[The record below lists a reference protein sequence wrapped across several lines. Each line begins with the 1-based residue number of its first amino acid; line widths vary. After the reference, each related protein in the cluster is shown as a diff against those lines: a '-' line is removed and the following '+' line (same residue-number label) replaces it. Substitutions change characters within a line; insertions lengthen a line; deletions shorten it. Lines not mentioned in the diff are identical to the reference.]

1 MLRLLP
7 SAGTPRVPLRG
18 MLIYALALLFFSG
31 MDALSRY
38 LALRHPVPQVAWLRY
53 SVHLLLMTVI
63 FVPSMGRGLV
73 HTQRRCLILLR
84 SVCLFSITLCMM
96 FALRRLPLAE
106 VTSIVFVGPL
116 LVVLFARPVLG
127 EHIGV
132 VRWVGVLV
140 GFCGVLLVVRPSG
153 ALDGTGVAL
162 ALAAALSNTAYQLM
176 TRILSHTEN
185 PVVML
190 YYSAL
195 VGTVLFGVSLPWF
208 WFEATPSL
216 FDALLYGSLGVL
228 GFVGHLCF
236 TLAYRDAPASL
247 LAPITYL
254 QLVWAGLLGW
264 LIFGQLPDGL
274 TLLGMLIVAGS
285 GVVVAISGR
294 AQDSVTG

>member
-18 MLIYALALLFFSG
+18 MLVYALALLFFSG
-31 MDALSRY
+31 MDAVSRY

-53 SVHLLLMTVI
+53 GVHLLLMTVI
-63 FVPSMGRGLV
+63 FGPSMGRTLL
-73 HTQRRCLILLR
+73 HTQRRALILLR
-84 SVCLFSITLCMM
+84 SLCLFFITLFMM

-106 VTSIVFVGPL
+106 ATSILFVAPL
-116 LVVLFARPVLG
+116 LVVLLARPVLQ
-127 EHIGV
+127 ERIGV
-132 VRWVGVLV
+132 VRWVAVLV
-140 GFCGVLLVVRPSG
+140 GFSGVLLVVRPG
-153 ALDGTGVAL
+153 GDLDAIGVGFALMTAL
-162 ALAAALSNTAYQLM
+162 AGTAYQLM

-185 PVVML
+185 PIVML

-208 WFEATPSL
+208 WFEAMPSL
-216 FDALLYGSLGVL
+216 LDAVLYGSLGVL

-247 LAPITYL
+247 LAPVTYL

-264 LIFGQLPDGL
+264 LIFGQLPDGY
-274 TLLGMLIVAGS
+274 TLLGMLIVAAS
-285 GVVVAISGR
+285 GIVVAIAGR
-294 AQDSVTG
+294 AQDDVAG